1 MQARRTVRT
10 TSSPCGSIAS
20 IRWRIPAATNVN
32 INVVLREIGV
42 PSSRRNAR
50 KSSWPWTTVASIR
63 RQNRAA
69 TGTAVTALSN
79 WLINERFRRWQQA
92 TGGTDLELGFY
103 CCSLNKYLRFP
114 DRTELPRA
122 DTLQSYL
129 AAHCVEEGFRARRG
143 WLLEAVLRLT
153 SKRDRLLPL

>member
-1 MQARRTVRT
+1 M
-10 TSSPCGSIAS
+10 
-20 IRWRIPAATNVN
+20 
-32 INVVLREIGV
+32 LREIVV

-50 KSSWPWTTVASIR
+50 KRSWPWTTVASIR
-63 RQNRAA
+63 RRNRAA

-92 TGGTDLELGFY
+92 TGGTDLELG
-103 CCSLNKYLRFP
+103 SLNKYLRFP